1 MARTRTVPT
10 TLPLC
15 GDGSRQDASSY
26 DFFEWIPICFAF
38 MIVWKIMLFFSRLKK
53 VLEDVAKT
61 VKFLRANPKV
71 SLGWGVRFRLPQYVS
86 CEETVSIG
94 EESRL
99 YCWDSYGGVPLPK
112 APELSIGRGTRATR
126 NLTIQCAGSVRIGC
140 DVLIASDVFITDYNH
155 GLDPASVSYLSNPL
169 QVESVEVC
177 DGAWIGNNVVILP
190 GVRIGRK
197 AVVGAGSVVSRSI
210 PDYCIAVGNPAR
222 VVKRFD
228 SISSRWVAAIA
239 SGVQ

>member
-1 MARTRTVPT
+1 
-10 TLPLC
+10 
-15 GDGSRQDASSY
+15 
-26 DFFEWIPICFAF
+26 
-38 MIVWKIMLFFSRLKK
+38 MLLISRLKEA
-53 VLEDVAKT
+53 LEDVAKT
-61 VKFLRANPKV
+61 VKFRRANPKV
-71 SLGWGVRFRLPQYVS
+71 SLGRGVRFRLPQYVS

-94 EESRL
+94 EGSRL
-99 YCWDSYGGVPLPK
+99 YCWDSYGGAPLPK
-112 APELSIGRGTRATR
+112 TPKLSIGRGTRVTR

-140 DVLIASDVFITDYNH
+140 DVLIASDVFIIDYNH
-155 GLDPASVSYLSNPL
+155 GLDPALASYLSNPL
-169 QVESVEVC
+169 QVKFVEVC

-210 PDYCIAVGNPAR
+210 PDYCIAVGNPAK

-228 SISSRWVAAIA
+228 SKSFRWVASSD